1 MQIPVRDIMGQV
13 VEQIELSE
21 GVFGVPFNQSVVHQ
35 AMVGQLANTR
45 QGTADTKTRGQVSGS
60 TRKLY
65 RQKGTGRARRG
76 SVTAPLLRGGG
87 VSFGP
92 HPRSYRQAMPK
103 KMRRQALRCM
113 LSSKVAEDRLIVL
126 DKLEFSQ
133 PRTKEMVSILE
144 RLGVNSSAV
153 IVTSE
158 RDDSVVKSCRNL
170 QRVEV
175 LPASLVSVIAILSS
189 SFLIMTLP
197 AVRLVERLWEPRKL
211 ITNADEV

>member
-1 MQIPVRDIMGQV
+1 
-13 VEQIELSE
+13 
-21 GVFGVPFNQSVVHQ
+21 
-35 AMVGQLANTR
+35 
-45 QGTADTKTRGQVSGS
+45 
-60 TRKLY
+60 
-65 RQKGTGRARRG
+65 
-76 SVTAPLLRGGG
+76 
-87 VSFGP
+87 VSFGH

-158 RDDSVVKSCRNL
+158 RDDSVVKSCCNL
-170 QRVEV
+170 QGVEV
-175 LPASLVSVIAILSS
+175 IPASLVSVIAILSS